1 MPAPSRAA
9 LEQAVIDALPANGS
23 SMSYEALVGALNTS
37 GNWAAIQFLRNMKRQ
52 GRIVMRVYMDDSGQL
67 VHEVSRGGV

>member
-9 LEQAVIDALPANGS
+9 LEQAVIDALPADDS

-37 GNWAAIQFLRNMKRQ
+37 GNWAAVQYLRTMKRQ
-52 GRIVMRVYMDDSGQL
+52 GRIVMRVYMNDSGQL
-67 VHEVSRGGV
+67 VHEVTRGGV